1 LFQSIV
7 QLVIFFASLA
17 QARLFFF
24 LIFAR
29 RTAMQKRLILNAELL
44 SITVDRLCQ
53 QLIENHNDFENT
65 VILGLQPRGVH
76 FSDLLVDHLAKL
88 IKKDIPYGYLDTTFY
103 RDDFRRR
110 DKPST
115 ANATNIDFI
124 IEDKR
129 VILVDDVLFT
139 GRSIRAALDAM
150 MAYGRPNK
158 VELMVLINRKY
169 TRDLPISPDYIGK
182 DVNTIETQKV
192 LVDIG
197 EGKKNKVWLINE
209 EE

>member
-1 LFQSIV
+1 
-7 QLVIFFASLA
+7 
-17 QARLFFF
+17 
-24 LIFAR
+24 
-29 RTAMQKRLILNAELL
+29 MQKRLILNAELL

-53 QLIENHNDFENT
+53 QLIENHGDFSNA
-65 VILGLQPRGVH
+65 VILGMQPRGVH
-76 FSDLLVDHLAKL
+76 FSDLLVEHLKKL
-88 IKKDIPYGYLDTTFY
+88 TNTNIPYGYLDTTFY

-110 DKPST
+110 EKPST
-115 ANATNIDFI
+115 ANATKIDFI
-124 IEDKR
+124 IEDKQ

-139 GRSIRAALDAM
+139 GRSVRAALDAM
-150 MAYGRPNK
+150 MAYGRPSK

-197 EGKKNKVWLINE
+197 AGKKNKVWLINE

>member
-1 LFQSIV
+1 
-7 QLVIFFASLA
+7 
-17 QARLFFF
+17 
-24 LIFAR
+24 
-29 RTAMQKRLILNAELL
+29 M
-44 SITVDRLCQ
+44 
-53 QLIENHNDFENT
+53 
-65 VILGLQPRGVH
+65 
-76 FSDLLVDHLAKL
+76 
-88 IKKDIPYGYLDTTFY
+88 
-103 RDDFRRR
+103 
-110 DKPST
+110 
-115 ANATNIDFI
+115 
-124 IEDKR
+124 
-129 VILVDDVLFT
+129 ILVDDVLFT
-139 GRSIRAALDAM
+139 GRSVRAALDAM

>member
-1 LFQSIV
+1 
-7 QLVIFFASLA
+7 
-17 QARLFFF
+17 
-24 LIFAR
+24 
-29 RTAMQKRLILNAELL
+29 MQKRLILNAELL

-53 QLIENHNDFENT
+53 QLIENHHDFENS

-76 FSDLLVDHLAKL
+76 FSDLLVDHLTKL
-88 IKKDIPYGYLDTTFY
+88 TKRDIPYGYLDTTFY

-110 DKPST
+110 DKLST
-115 ANATNIDFI
+115 ANATKIDFI
-124 IEDKR
+124 IEDKQ

-139 GRSIRAALDAM
+139 GRSVRAALDAM